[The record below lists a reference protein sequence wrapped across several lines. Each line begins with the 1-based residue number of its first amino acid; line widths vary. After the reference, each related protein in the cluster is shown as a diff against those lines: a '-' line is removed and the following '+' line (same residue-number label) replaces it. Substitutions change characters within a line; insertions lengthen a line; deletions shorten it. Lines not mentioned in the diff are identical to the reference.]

1 MDKTFFVVLLAIIFI
16 SIKSEFDLCSDIK
29 SFPEGVNSE
38 GDKEDYCMIFS
49 TDGDNT
55 HCCYF
60 RTKELGEMCKQI
72 TDDAYENI
80 KRYKVYL
87 KNTYTNVKIKCAS
100 GHLTFSVFALL
111 ALLF

>member
-16 SIKSEFDLCSDIK
+16 SIKSEFDLCSDFT

-38 GDKEDYCMIFS
+38 GDKEDYCLIFS
-49 TDGDNT
+49 TEGDNT

-80 KRYKVYL
+80 KRYKDFL
-87 KNTYTNVKIKCAS
+87 KNTDANIKIKCAS
-100 GHLTFSVFALL
+100 GYLTFSVFALL

>member
-16 SIKSEFDLCSDIK
+16 SIKSEFDLCSTIT

-49 TDGDNT
+49 TGEDNT

-60 RTKELGEMCKQI
+60 RSDNLGEMCKEI

-80 KRYKVYL
+80 KRYKDFL
-87 KNTYTNVKIKCAS
+87 KNTDANIKIKCAS
-100 GHLTFSVFALL
+100 GYLTFSVFALL

>member
-16 SIKSEFDLCSDIK
+16 SIKSEFDLCSDIT

-49 TDGDNT
+49 TEKDNT

-60 RTKELGEMCKQI
+60 RSDNLGERCKEI

-80 KRYKVYL
+80 KRYKNFL
-87 KNTYTNVKIKCAS
+87 KNSDTNVKIKCAS
-100 GHLTFSVFALL
+100 GYLTFSVFALL

>member
-16 SIKSEFDLCSDIK
+16 SIKSEFDLCSAIT

-38 GDKEDYCMIFS
+38 GDKEDYCIIFS
-49 TDGDNT
+49 TEKDNT

-60 RTKELGEMCKQI
+60 RSDKLGERCKEI

-80 KRYKVYL
+80 KRYKDFL
-87 KNTYTNVKIKCAS
+87 KNTDTNVKIKCAS
-100 GHLTFSVFALL
+100 GYLTFSVFALL

>member
-16 SIKSEFDLCSDIK
+16 SIKSEFDLCSGVT

-38 GDKEDYCMIFS
+38 GDKEDYCLIFS
-49 TDGDNT
+49 TEGDNT

-60 RTKELGEMCKQI
+60 RADNLGERCKEI

-80 KRYKVYL
+80 KRYKDYL
-87 KNTYTNVKIKCAS
+87 KNTYNNVKIKCAS
-100 GHLTFSVFALL
+100 GYLTFSVFALL

>member
-1 MDKTFFVVLLAIIFI
+1 MGKTFFVVLLAIIFI

-49 TDGDNT
+49 TEGDNT

-60 RTKELGEMCKQI
+60 RSEKLGESCREI
-72 TDDAYENI
+72 SDDAYENI
-80 KRYKVYL
+80 KRYKDFL
-87 KNTYTNVKIKCAS
+87 KNSDTNIKIKCAS
-100 GHLTFSVFALL
+100 GYLTFSVFALL

>member
-16 SIKSEFDLCSDIK
+16 SIKSEFDLCSGVT

-38 GDKEDYCMIFS
+38 GDKEDYCLIFS
-49 TDGDNT
+49 TEGDNT

-60 RTKELGEMCKQI
+60 RSKNLGESCREI
-72 TDDAYENI
+72 SDDAYENI
-80 KRYKVYL
+80 KRYKDFL
-87 KNTYTNVKIKCAS
+87 KNSDTNIKIKCAS
-100 GHLTFSVFALL
+100 GYLTFSVFALL